1 MMSKP
6 LVNVALALCAV
17 AACTFAVP
25 AASQNYPDR
34 PVKLVVPY
42 PPGGSAD
49 ILARLLEQ
57 RLGTQLGKSV
67 VVENKPGA
75 GTAIG
80 ADYVARSAPDGYTI
94 LLGTVSS
101 QAMNPALTKVGYDPI
116 KDFVAIAPVA
126 TIPFVLDLNPS
137 VPAKTVKEFVA
148 YAKAHPGEIN
158 YSSAGNGTSNHLAG
172 ALFNQTAGTNL
183 VHVPYKGSAP
193 ALQDLVAGRV
203 QAMFDLVTTS
213 LPMISAGKV
222 HAIAVT
228 SAKRVPTLPD
238 VPTIKEAGYPDYEVT
253 AWFGL
258 FAPAGTPEAI
268 VARLHDETARAL
280 ASPEFHAHLAKL
292 GMEPM
297 AGSQAEFAT
306 LVKSEAAKWSG
317 VVKAAG
323 IKTD

>member
-1 MMSKP
+1 MRKP
-6 LVNVALALCAV
+6 FACALLVLA
-17 AACTFAVP
+17 AATLVPLP
-25 AASQNYPDR
+25 AAADNYPSR
-34 PVKLVVPY
+34 PIKLVVPY

-57 RLGTQLGKSV
+57 KLGAALGQTI

-80 ADYVARSAPDGYTI
+80 ADFVARSQPDGYTL

-101 QAMNPALTKVGYDPI
+101 QAMNPAVVHVAYDPV

-137 VPAKTVKEFVA
+137 VPAKSVKEFVA
-148 YAKAHPGEIN
+148 WAKAHPGQVN

-172 ALFNQTAGTNL
+172 ALFNETAGIDL
-183 VHVPYKGSAP
+183 VHIPYKGSAP

-213 LPMISAGKV
+213 LPMIQASKV
-222 HAIAVT
+222 RPIAVT
-228 SAKRVPTLPD
+228 SAARVPTLPD
-238 VPTIKEAGYPDYEVT
+238 IPTLKESGYPDYEVT

-258 FAPAGTPEAI
+258 FAPAGTPPAAI
-268 VARLHDETARAL
+268 ARLHDATAQAL
-280 ASPEFHAHLAKL
+280 GAPEFKDKLAKM
-292 GMEPM
+292 GMTPM
-297 AGSQAEFAT
+297 AASQADFART
-306 LVKSEAAKWSG
+306 VAAEAVKWRNVVKSAR
-317 VVKAAG
+317 

>member
-1 MMSKP
+1 MRKP
-6 LVNVALALCAV
+6 FACALLVLA
-17 AACTFAVP
+17 AATLVPLP
-25 AASQNYPDR
+25 AAGDNYPSR
-34 PVKLVVPY
+34 PIKLVVPY

-57 RLGTQLGKSV
+57 KLGAALGQTI

-80 ADYVARSAPDGYTI
+80 ADFVARSQPDGYTL

-101 QAMNPALTKVGYDPI
+101 QAMNPAVVHVAYDPV

-137 VPAKTVKEFVA
+137 VPAKSVKEFVA
-148 YAKAHPGEIN
+148 WAKAHPGQVN

-172 ALFNQTAGTNL
+172 ALFNETAGIDL
-183 VHVPYKGSAP
+183 VHIPYKGSAP

-213 LPMISAGKV
+213 LPMIQASKV
-222 HAIAVT
+222 RPIAVT
-228 SAKRVPTLPD
+228 SAARVPTLPD
-238 VPTIKEAGYPDYEVT
+238 IPTLKESGYPDYEVT

-258 FAPAGTPEAI
+258 FAPAGTPPAAI
-268 VARLHDETARAL
+268 ARLHDATAQAL
-280 ASPEFHAHLAKL
+280 GAPEFKDKLAKM
-292 GMEPM
+292 GMTPM
-297 AGSQAEFAT
+297 AASQADFART
-306 LVKSEAAKWSG
+306 VAAEAVKWRNVVKSAR
-317 VVKAAG
+317 

>member
-1 MMSKP
+1 MHKP
-6 LVNVALALCAV
+6 SRRVALTLLACAGMGLAAL
-17 AACTFAVP
+17 P
-25 AASQNYPDR
+25 AAAQHYPDR

-49 ILARLLEQ
+49 ILGRMLEQ
-57 RLGTQLGKSV
+57 KLGAALGQSI

-80 ADYVARSAPDGYTI
+80 ADYVAHSAPDGYTL

-101 QAMNPALTKVGYDPI
+101 QAMNPAVVHVSYDPV

-137 VPAKTVKEFVA
+137 VPATSVKTFVEW
-148 YAKAHPGEIN
+148 AKAHPHDVN

-172 ALFNQTAGTNL
+172 ALFNETAGTTL
-183 VHVPYKGSAP
+183 VHIPYKGSAP

-203 QAMFDLVTTS
+203 QVMFDLVTTS
-213 LPMISAGKV
+213 LPMIKAGKV
-222 HAIAVT
+222 RAIAVT
-228 SAKRVPTLPD
+228 SAARVPTLPD
-238 VPTIKEAGYPDYEVT
+238 IPTLKESGYPDYDVS

-258 FAPAGTPEAI
+258 FAPAGTPADVI
-268 VARLHDETARAL
+268 ARLHDVTAQAL
-280 ASPEFHAHLAKL
+280 AAPEFRDKLAAM
-292 GMEPM
+292 GMTPM
-297 AGSQAEFAT
+297 AASQAEFAST
-306 LVKSEAAKWSG
+306 VAGEAAKWRE

>member
-1 MMSKP
+1 MRKP
-6 LVNVALALCAV
+6 FACALLVLAAATLVAP
-17 AACTFAVP
+17 P
-25 AASQNYPDR
+25 AAADNYPSR
-34 PVKLVVPY
+34 PIKLVVPY

-57 RLGTQLGKSV
+57 KLGAALGQSI

-80 ADYVARSAPDGYTI
+80 ADFVARSQPDGYTL

-101 QAMNPALTKVGYDPI
+101 QAMNPAVVRVAYDPV

-137 VPAKTVKEFVA
+137 VPAKSVKEFVA
-148 YAKAHPGEIN
+148 WAKAHPGQVN

-172 ALFNQTAGTNL
+172 ALFNETAGIDL
-183 VHVPYKGSAP
+183 VHIPYKGSAP

-213 LPMISAGKV
+213 LPMIEASKV
-222 HAIAVT
+222 RPIAVT
-228 SAKRVPTLPD
+228 SAARVPTLPD
-238 VPTIKEAGYPDYEVT
+238 IPTLKEAGYPDYEVT

-258 FAPAGTPEAI
+258 FAPAGTPPGAI
-268 VARLHDETARAL
+268 ARLHDATAQAL
-280 ASPEFHAHLAKL
+280 GAPEFKDKLAKM
-292 GMEPM
+292 GMTPM
-297 AGSQAEFAT
+297 AASQADFART
-306 LVKSEAAKWSG
+306 VAAEAVKWRKVVKSAR
-317 VVKAAG
+317 

>member
-1 MMSKP
+1 MRKP
-6 LVNVALALCAV
+6 FACALLVLA
-17 AACTFAVP
+17 AATLVGLP
-25 AASQNYPDR
+25 AAADNYPSR
-34 PVKLVVPY
+34 PIKLVVPY

-57 RLGTQLGKSV
+57 KLGAVLGQTI

-80 ADYVARSAPDGYTI
+80 ADFVARSQPDGYTL

-101 QAMNPALTKVGYDPI
+101 QAMNPAVVHVAYDPV
-116 KDFVAIAPVA
+116 KNFVAIAPVA

-137 VPAKTVKEFVA
+137 VPAKSVKEFVA
-148 YAKAHPGEIN
+148 WAKAHPGQVN

-172 ALFNQTAGTNL
+172 ALFNETAGIDL
-183 VHVPYKGSAP
+183 VHIPYKGSAP

-213 LPMISAGKV
+213 LPMIQASKV
-222 HAIAVT
+222 RPIAVT
-228 SAKRVPTLPD
+228 SAARVPTLPD
-238 VPTIKEAGYPDYEVT
+238 IPTLKESGYPDYEVT

-258 FAPAGTPEAI
+258 FAPAGTPPAAI
-268 VARLHDETARAL
+268 ARLHDATAQAL
-280 ASPEFHAHLAKL
+280 GAPEFKDKLAKM
-292 GMEPM
+292 GMTPM
-297 AGSQAEFAT
+297 AASQADFART
-306 LVKSEAAKWSG
+306 VAAEAVKWRNVVKSAR
-317 VVKAAG
+317 

>member
-1 MMSKP
+1 MRKP
-6 LVNVALALCAV
+6 FACALLVLA
-17 AACTFAVP
+17 AATLVPLP
-25 AASQNYPDR
+25 AAADNYPSR
-34 PVKLVVPY
+34 PIKLVVPY

-57 RLGTQLGKSV
+57 KLGAALGQTI

-80 ADYVARSAPDGYTI
+80 ADFVARSQPDGYTL

-101 QAMNPALTKVGYDPI
+101 QAMNPAVVHVAYDPV

-137 VPAKTVKEFVA
+137 VPAKSVKEFVA
-148 YAKAHPGEIN
+148 WAKAHPGQVN

-172 ALFNQTAGTNL
+172 ALFNETAGIDL
-183 VHVPYKGSAP
+183 VHIPYKGSAP

-213 LPMISAGKV
+213 LPMIQASKV
-222 HAIAVT
+222 RPIAVT
-228 SAKRVPTLPD
+228 SAARVPTLPD
-238 VPTIKEAGYPDYEVT
+238 IPTLKESGYPDYQVT

-258 FAPAGTPEAI
+258 FAPAGTPPAAI
-268 VARLHDETARAL
+268 ARLHDATAQAL
-280 ASPEFHAHLAKL
+280 GAPEFKDKLAKM
-292 GMEPM
+292 GMTPM
-297 AGSQAEFAT
+297 AASQADFART
-306 LVKSEAAKWSG
+306 VAAEAVKWRNVVKSAR
-317 VVKAAG
+317 